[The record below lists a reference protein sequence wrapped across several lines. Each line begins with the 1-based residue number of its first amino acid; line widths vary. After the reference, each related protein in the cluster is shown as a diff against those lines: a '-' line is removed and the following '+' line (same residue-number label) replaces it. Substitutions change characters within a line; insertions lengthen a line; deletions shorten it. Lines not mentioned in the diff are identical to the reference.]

1 MRVACEQLF
10 TFQSDFVLALL
21 MQMAEVGHTGTFSL
35 LVSHD
40 MSRKW
45 KTCVTPFMVTR
56 LVVQTAAD
64 FGLNFLKYK
73 IISSDNSVFKG
84 EKNLRFSSLIE

>member
-1 MRVACEQLF
+1 
-10 TFQSDFVLALL
+10 
-21 MQMAEVGHTGTFSL
+21 
-35 LVSHD
+35 
-40 MSRKW
+40 
-45 KTCVTPFMVTR
+45 MVTR